1 MSGRSYALNRRV
13 ALEGDGDTEDH
24 VLVDTHTATLCAC
37 NDAAWR
43 LLFALRTG
51 ATVEELTAQ
60 IEAEFEV
67 APDASKIDVRDFI
80 GRLSAMGLID
90 EN

>member
-1 MSGRSYALNRRV
+1 MSGRSYALNSR
-13 ALEGDGDTEDH
+13 ASLEGDGESEDY

-43 LLFALRTG
+43 LLFALRSG
-51 ATVEELTAQ
+51 ATVEDLVAQ
-60 IEAEFEV
+60 IEDEY
-67 APDASKIDVRDFI
+67 DVEPGTAKADVLDFI

-90 EN
+90 EK

>member
-13 ALEGDGDTEDH
+13 ALEGDGEAEDY

-37 NDAAWR
+37 NDSAWR
-43 LLFALRTG
+43 LLFALRAG
-51 ATVEELTAQ
+51 ATVEELVAQ
-60 IEAEFEV
+60 IEDEFDV
-67 APDASKIDVRDFI
+67 APGAVKNDVLDFI

-90 EN
+90 EK

>member
-67 APDASKIDVRDFI
+67 TPDAAKSDVLDFI
-80 GRLSAMGLID
+80 SRLSAMGLID

>member
-67 APDASKIDVRDFI
+67 APDAAKSDVLDFI

>member
-1 MSGRSYALNRRV
+1 MSGRSYALNSRV
-13 ALEGDGDTEDH
+13 ALEGDGDTEDY

-67 APDASKIDVRDFI
+67 ASDAAKSDVLDFI
-80 GRLSAMGLID
+80 SRLSAMGLID